1 MKPPYNY
8 ITNSHVAHNIYAMKR
23 QYGAPILLRRK
34 GNVTADPKTGTPT
47 YENHT
52 WLIRRAAVLP
62 EEVTRDAKQ
71 SISLITAQKQMVQG
85 GGFDVGKRTFLID
98 ARDLPKGHTVEKDD
112 WIVFDDRHYDI
123 DTINE
128 YAYKSAWIIVG
139 KELRGRTEG
148 MDIIGLEVADTAT
161 LTDGD
166 GEVVNL

>member
-8 ITNSHVAHNIYAMKR
+8 TTNSHVAHIIYAMKR
-23 QYGAPILLRRK
+23 QYGAPIIIRRK
-34 GNVTADPKTGTPT
+34 GNVSADPKTGKPT
-47 YENHT
+47 VENHT
-52 WLIRRAAVLP
+52 WLIRRAAVMP

-98 ARDLPKGHTVEKDD
+98 ARDLPKGFMIEKDD

-123 DTINE
+123 DSINE

-139 KELRGRTEG
+139 KELRGRTEN
-148 MDIIGLEVADTAT
+148 MDILSLAAADTMT
-161 LTDGD
+161 PTDNAAS
-166 GEVVNL
+166 E

>member
-23 QYGAPILLRRK
+23 QYGAPILIRRK
-34 GNVTADPKTGTPT
+34 GNVSADPKTGTPT
-47 YENHT
+47 VENCT
-52 WLIRRAAVLP
+52 WLIRRAAVMP

-98 ARDLPKGHTVEKDD
+98 ARDLPKGFMIEKDD

-123 DTINE
+123 DNINE
-128 YAYKSAWIIVG
+128 YGYKSAWIVVG
-139 KELRGRTEG
+139 KELRGRTES
-148 MDIIGLEVADTAT
+148 MDILDLVVMDT
-161 LTDGD
+161 LTPDD
-166 GEVVNL
+166 NATSE